1 MIGTSRS
8 HRTLLITVG
17 VLATLPVAAT
27 ERYVG
32 TAYARGSDTLLYREV
47 HLVDGAHQT
56 VIFQCPD
63 GKAFAR
69 KQLRDDG
76 FPMQPD
82 FEFKDGRTGYEEGV
96 RREGSNRIV
105 YAREPGGEA
114 TQHAL
119 PNEPGAVIDAGF
131 DAYVRAHWN
140 AVTKDG
146 VSIPFLVTRRGRF
159 YPVKVTA
166 SESSEGMRRIS
177 MKLDAW
183 YGFATPVITV
193 TYAEATHQL
202 RRYEGPATIR
212 NAKGKSIDVRIEF
225 PPSDRRSDATPD
237 SMGAALAA
245 PLDGRCA
252 G

>member
-1 MIGTSRS
+1 MIGNPHPYRS
-8 HRTLLITVG
+8 LLITAS

-32 TAYARGSDTLLYREV
+32 SAYARDGSTLLYREI

-56 VIFQCPD
+56 VLFQCPD

-76 FPMQPD
+76 FPIQPD

-96 RREGSNRIV
+96 RREGNNRIAYV
-105 YAREPGGEA
+105 REPGGEA
-114 TQHAL
+114 TTHTL
-119 PNEPGAVIDAGF
+119 PNEPDAVIDAGF

-140 AVTKDG
+140 DVTKDG
-146 VSIPFLVTRRGRF
+146 VSVPFLVPRRGRF
-159 YPVKVTA
+159 YPVKVAA

-183 YGFATPVITV
+183 YGFAAPVITV
-193 TYAEATHQL
+193 TYAEANHQL

-237 SMGAALAA
+237 SLGAALAA
-245 PLDGRCA
+245 PLDGHCA